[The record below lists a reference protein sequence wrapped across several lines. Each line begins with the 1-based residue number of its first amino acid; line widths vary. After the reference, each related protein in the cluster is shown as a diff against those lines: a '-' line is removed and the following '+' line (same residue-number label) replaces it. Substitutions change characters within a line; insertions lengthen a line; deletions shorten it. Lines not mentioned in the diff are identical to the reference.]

1 MGLHRPLVSVHSTHS
16 GIHVLILVSFAMEYF
31 AGDPFVPRKVV
42 RVILIVRREE
52 PVFDTVVVEALVEGF
67 VVE

>member
-1 MGLHRPLVSVHSTHS
+1 
-16 GIHVLILVSFAMEYF
+16 MEYL

-52 PVFDTVVVEALVEGF
+52 LVFDIVVVEVLVERF
-67 VVE
+67 VAE

>member
-1 MGLHRPLVSVHSTHS
+1 LVSVHSIHS
-16 GIHVLILVSFAMEYF
+16 GIHVLILVSFATEYS

-52 PVFDTVVVEALVEGF
+52 LVLDTVALVEGF
-67 VVE
+67 VAE

>member
-1 MGLHRPLVSVHSTHS
+1 
-16 GIHVLILVSFAMEYF
+16 MEYL
-31 AGDPFVPRKVV
+31 AGDPFVPRKVA

>member
-1 MGLHRPLVSVHSTHS
+1 
-16 GIHVLILVSFAMEYF
+16 MEYL

-52 PVFDTVVVEALVEGF
+52 PVFDTVVVGAVVEGF
-67 VVE
+67 VAEKIAFGPLLGLNFGAILVSGKVL